1 MKPNASPS
9 SKGSRRRKKQP
20 SYKVWHFALAVP
32 AIAVVLQVMLG
43 SLKPLTKEYNPYQT
57 RYASS
62 VNRYFHQHY
71 NRKDKLDP
79 EQQGL
84 PEIEILPLKLRG
96 EMTGPLLASVL
107 KEYFPQSTDEQA
119 ANLRDT
125 LPPGNNPRM
134 IVILPK
140 DQDKQVF

>member
-9 SKGSRRRKKQP
+9 SKGSRRTKKQP

-32 AIAVVLQVMLG
+32 VIAVVLQVMLG
-43 SLKPLTKEYNPYQT
+43 SLTPLPNEYNPYQT
-57 RYASS
+57 RYAFS
-62 VNRYFHQHY
+62 VYRNFHHH
-71 NRKDKLDP
+71 NEHSNNLDP
-79 EQQGL
+79 QQQGL
-84 PEIEILPLKLRG
+84 PEIDILPLNLRG

-119 ANLRDT
+119 ADLRDT
-125 LPPGNNPRM
+125 LPPGNNRRM

-140 DQDKQVF
+140 DQDKTVF